1 MKKYD
6 PFLQYQSSLVP
17 MPPSFFRRALAFI
30 LDISI
35 LSFTV
40 FAPLSIFFERFVPI
54 ADISTTYTSLVHDQ
68 KISTLLTILML
79 FIFTLVLLYF
89 SMLEYIVGQTAGK
102 RMIGIKVED
111 IYGNRPSFWQ
121 CLIRNLVL
129 LPIFPFILF
138 WIIDPLFLLIS
149 KQRLSEQL
157 SRTRTVNVMN
167 KVHEIT

>member
-17 MPPSFFRRALAFI
+17 MPPSFFRRTLAFI
-30 LDISI
+30 FDVLI

-40 FAPLSIFFERFVPI
+40 FAPLSIFFERFVPV
-54 ADISTTYTSLVHDQ
+54 ADISTTYNSMLHNQ
-68 KISTLLTILML
+68 KMSSVITILML
-79 FIFTLVLLYF
+79 FIFTLTIFYF
-89 SMLEYIVGQTAGK
+89 SMLEYILGQTAGK
-102 RMIGIKVED
+102 RMVGLKVED
-111 IYGNRPSFWQ
+111 IYGNGPSFWQ

-138 WIIDPLFLLIS
+138 WILDPLYLLIS

-157 SRTRTVNVMN
+157 TRTKTVNYI
-167 KVHEIT
+167 K